1 MKTFLK
7 LMTLMVLFSLVVSCG
22 GVPATTPP
30 VVPATQPPAATEPP
44 ATAAPTE
51 VPLSA
56 AETWA
61 KANGVGSYQPAAD
74 DWAAIEA
81 AAKTEGKVVIYSNS
95 SRVADAGDA
104 FAKLYPDIT
113 VEAND
118 MGGAEVVVKVRE
130 EQKAGAYAGDVW
142 FNAQGPDMI
151 GEFIPNQWLW
161 KFIPTDLL
169 SVLPAEAQDPVVTA
183 STEIFGWV
191 YNSELNTSCP
201 INNWWQLTDPAWKG
215 KIFIKDPINSAED
228 LGMLMSFA
236 MQKDEVAAA
245 YKALYGVEW
254 NTDTAFGDDTP
265 DAGYLWIKKFTQNK
279 PIGEP
284 GSDDVW
290 KAMATPGMKD
300 NMLGWLP
307 LSKYRNVVSG
317 KAAFTPCMGLS
328 PVIGLQKRN
337 YLAVIN
343 QAPHPNAAKLFIKF
357 ALSAE
362 GFAPWNQVGQY
373 SARTDVKPTES
384 AAAFANLPVWNF
396 DNTFVFDNIV
406 AFRDFYAVSLLTNP

>member
-1 MKTFLK
+1 MKAFLK
-7 LMTLMVLFSLVVSCG
+7 LITLMVLFSLVVSCG
-22 GVPATTPP
+22 GTPATTVAVPTTPP
-30 VVPATQPPAATEPP
+30 VAGPTQPPP
-44 ATAAPTE
+44 APTE
-51 VPLSA
+51 VPLTA
-56 AETWA
+56 NEQWA
-61 KANGVGSYQPAAD
+61 KANSLGVYDTGTQ

-81 AAKTEGKVVIYSNS
+81 AAKQEGKVVIYSNS
-95 SRVADAGDA
+95 SRIADAATA
-104 FAKLYPDIT
+104 FMALYPEIT
-113 VEAND
+113 VEPDD

-142 FNAQGPDMI
+142 LNAQGPDMI
-151 GEFIPNQWLW
+151 GEFLPNQWLW
-161 KFIPTDLL
+161 KFIPSDLL
-169 SVLPAEAQDPVVTA
+169 SVISEEGQNPVVTA
-183 STEIFGWV
+183 STEVFGWV

-201 INNWWQLTDPAWKG
+201 INNWWQLTDAAWKG

-236 MQKDEVAAA
+236 MHTDEVAAA
-245 YKALYGVEW
+245 YKALYGTEW
-254 NTDTAFGDDTP
+254 NTDAAFAADTP

-290 KAMATPGMKD
+290 KAMATPGMTD

-307 LSKYRNVVSG
+307 LSKYRNVTSG
-317 KAAFTPCMGLS
+317 KAVFTPCVGLS
-328 PVIGLQKRN
+328 PVIGLQKHN

-362 GFAPWNQVGQY
+362 GFAPWNQVGQF
-373 SARTDVKPTES
+373 SARTDVQPIP
-384 AAAFANLPVWNF
+384 AAVEFKSLPVWNF
-396 DNTFVFDNIV
+396 DNTYVYNNIV